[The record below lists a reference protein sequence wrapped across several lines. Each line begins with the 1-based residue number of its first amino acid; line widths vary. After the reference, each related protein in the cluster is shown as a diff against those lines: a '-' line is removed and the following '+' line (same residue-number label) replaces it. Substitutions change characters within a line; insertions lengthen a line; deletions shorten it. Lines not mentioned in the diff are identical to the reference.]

1 MALCCMENPLNDT
14 IMKGLLWIFLL
25 FSPFFFSCAKSSK
38 MEVNNT
44 PVASVDLDC
53 YLGKWYEIARI
64 DHRFEKDLVAVKA
77 EYRLKENGKIE
88 VRNSGHKFTVD
99 GEYKE
104 VIGKAY
110 QPDPNQ
116 PGLLRVSFFL
126 WFYSDYRIL
135 ELDADY
141 RFVLVGGSNEDYLW
155 ILSRTPTLS
164 EAVIQDLYRKAQ
176 VRGYSIDRLMRVS
189 QVL

>member
-1 MALCCMENPLNDT
+1 
-14 IMKGLLWIFLL
+14 
-25 FSPFFFSCAKSSK
+25 

-44 PVASVDLDC
+44 PVASVDLDR
-53 YLGKWYEIARI
+53 YLGTWYEIARI
-64 DHRFEKDLVAVKA
+64 DHRFEKDLVAVQA
-77 EYRLKENGKIE
+77 QYRLKENGKIE

-104 VIGKAY
+104 AIGKAY
-110 QPDPNQ
+110 QPDLNQ

-141 RFVLVGGSNEDYLW
+141 RYVLVGGSNEDYLW

-176 VRGYSIDRLMRVS
+176 ARGYSTDRLMRVP